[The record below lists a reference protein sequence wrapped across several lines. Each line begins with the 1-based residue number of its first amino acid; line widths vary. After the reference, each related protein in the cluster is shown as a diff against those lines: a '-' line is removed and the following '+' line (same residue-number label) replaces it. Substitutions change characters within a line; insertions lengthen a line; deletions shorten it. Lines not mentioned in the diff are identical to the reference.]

1 MNNKKTFKLKHAT
14 IHKFKKNNLQNIK
27 LLPENEI
34 DAHLIDKRIINS
46 KQPNRKEVQAFYQ
59 EDFIQGSLF

>member
-1 MNNKKTFKLKHAT
+1 MPFLLDEASIEPWLSAT
-14 IHKFKKNNLQNIK
+14 AIDIQNIN

-34 DAHLIDKRIINS
+34 GAHLIDKRIINS

>member
-1 MNNKKTFKLKHAT
+1 MPFLLDEASIESWLSEKA
-14 IHKFKKNNLQNIK
+14 IDIQNIN

-59 EDFIQGSLF
+59 EDFIQGYLF